1 MRRKMAFACAMLLGL
16 STFVGC
22 GSGDSGNSNST
33 QSSSEAS
40 NDGASES
47 SDADKSDNDAQSD
60 SNQQAASGDTITL
73 TLWGAEKDQDYLS
86 ERVEAFKEK
95 YSDYTFDIKIG
106 VESESTAKDTV
117 LTDIEAAADVFAF
130 ADDQLPDLVDA
141 GALLSLDDMS
151 AVLEAYADKSID
163 DVKSDNIDVSIAAAT
178 YNDTLYAFPSSA
190 DNGYFLYY
198 DSTVFSEDDVKTW
211 DGLMETA
218 EEKGGSRKVGVVFA
232 SGWYDAGF
240 FYGAG
245 FTTTRNEDGTTTC
258 DWNGTSPSGVTGV
271 QVVQAMQKIASSS
284 AFMAL
289 TDGDGSNQMAAGNLC
304 ALVSG
309 TWDADTVQE
318 AFGDG
323 YATAVLPTYMAGDQE
338 VQTGSVGGSKL
349 VGVNAHCE
357 NSGWAV
363 LLADF
368 LTNEESQIIHFEER
382 QIGPSNVNAQNSDA
396 VKENIAIS
404 TVLEQN
410 ATFAVSQK
418 VGGKYWDPAKTFGEK
433 IAQGAIGTDEASI
446 QTALDELVEGITA
459 PLN

>member
-16 STFVGC
+16 STLVGC
-22 GSGDSGNSNST
+22 GSSESSNDST
-33 QSSSEAS
+33 QSSSEEAAS
-40 NDGASES
+40 SEEKS
-47 SDADKSDNDAQSD
+47 DSDAEESKS

-73 TLWGAEKDQDYLS
+73 TLWGAEEDQTYLA
-86 ERVEAFKEK
+86 ERVEAFKAE

-151 AVLEAYADKSID
+151 AVLEAYANKSID
-163 DVKSDNIDVSIAAAT
+163 DVKSANVDVSIAAAT
-178 YNDTLYAFPSSA
+178 YNDTLYAFPTSA

-258 DWNGTSPSGVTGV
+258 DWNGTSSSGVTGV

-318 AFGDG
+318 ALGDG
-323 YATAVLPTYMAGDQE
+323 YAATVLPTYMAGDQE

-349 VGVNAHCE
+349 IGVNAHCE

-368 LTNEESQIIHFEER
+368 LTNEESQTIHFEER
-382 QIGPSNVNAQNSDA
+382 QIGPSNINAQNSEA
-396 VKENIAIS
+396 VKENVAIS
-404 TVLEQN
+404 TVLEQSEY
-410 ATFAVSQK
+410 AVSQK

-433 IAQGAIGTDEASI
+433 IAQGAVGTDEASI

-459 PLN
+459 PLS